1 MSSKDFFKTLRD
13 SINQIVSGDEKSE
26 PSAGEK
32 QRQVSSLNEI
42 ESAVI
47 VLATEIMRL
56 DGNYSSETKKILFD
70 FLEKNF
76 SKVSAAKRNKLIND
90 HLFVGPQPFTRMACE
105 QLKTL
110 ATHGSKSEII
120 KLLYEIATFDDFAN
134 TKENNTIQKIAKYL
148 EISTEELCALK
159 EKYGRINDPYSVLE
173 IEETISVTKVKAAYR
188 RVVLKYHPDKRKD
201 KVSTED
207 ANRKFREVKK
217 AFEMI
222 MKKID
227 K

>member
-1 MSSKDFFKTLRD
+1 MSSRDFFKTLRD
-13 SINQIVSGDEKSE
+13 SITQIVSGDEKSE
-26 PSAGEK
+26 TSTGEK
-32 QRQVSSLNEI
+32 QRQQSSLNEI

-56 DGNYSSETKKILFD
+56 DGNYSSETKRILFD

-76 SKVSAAKRNKLIND
+76 SKVSASKRNKLIND
-90 HLFVGPQPFTRMACE
+90 HLFVGPQPFIRMACE

-110 ATHGSKSEII
+110 ATHGSKFEII
-120 KLLYEIATFDDFAN
+120 RLLYEIATFDDFAG

-148 EISTEELCALK
+148 EISAEELRTLK
-159 EKYGRINDPYSVLE
+159 EKFGRINDPYAVLE
-173 IEETISVTKVKAAYR
+173 IEETISVAKVKAAYR
-188 RVVLKYHPDKRKD
+188 KVVLKYHPDKRKD

>member
-1 MSSKDFFKTLRD
+1 
-13 SINQIVSGDEKSE
+13 
-26 PSAGEK
+26 
-32 QRQVSSLNEI
+32 
-42 ESAVI
+42 
-47 VLATEIMRL
+47 MRL

-76 SKVSAAKRNKLIND
+76 SKVSASKRNKLIND
-90 HLFVGPQPFTRMACE
+90 HLFVGPQPFIRMACE

-110 ATHGSKSEII
+110 ATHGSKFEII
-120 KLLYEIATFDDFAN
+120 RLLYEIATFDDFAG

-148 EISTEELCALK
+148 EISAEELRTLK
-159 EKYGRINDPYSVLE
+159 EKFGRINDPYAVLE
-173 IEETISVTKVKAAYR
+173 IEETISVAKVKAAYR
-188 RVVLKYHPDKRKD
+188 KVVLKYHPDKRKD

>member
-13 SINQIVSGDEKSE
+13 SINQIMSGDEKTE
-26 PSAGEK
+26 PSAGDK
-32 QRQVSSLNEI
+32 QRQQSSLNEI

-70 FLEKNF
+70 FLETNF
-76 SKVSAAKRNKLIND
+76 IKVSAAKRNKLIND
-90 HLFVGPQPFTRMACE
+90 HLFIGPQPFTRMACE

-120 KLLYEIATFDDFAN
+120 KLLYEIATFDDFAS

-148 EISTEELCALK
+148 EISTGELRALK
-159 EKYGRINDPYSVLE
+159 EKFGRINDPYDVLE
-173 IEETISVTKVKAAYR
+173 MEETVSIAKVKAAYR
-188 RVVLKYHPDKRKD
+188 KVVLKYHPDKRKD

-207 ANRKFREVKK
+207 ANRKFREVKR
-217 AFEMI
+217 AFEII
-222 MKKID
+222 MKKINV
-227 K
+227 

>member
-26 PSAGEK
+26 PSGGEK
-32 QRQVSSLNEI
+32 QRQISSLNEI

-56 DGNYSSETKKILFD
+56 DGNYSAETKKILFD

-76 SKVSAAKRNKLIND
+76 GKVTAAKRNKLIND
-90 HLFVGPQPFTRMACE
+90 HLFVGPQPFTKMACE

-120 KLLYEIATFDDFAN
+120 KLLYEIAAFDDFAS

-148 EISTEELCALK
+148 EISAEELHALK
-159 EKYGRINDPYSVLE
+159 EKFVRINDPYAVLE
-173 IEETISVTKVKAAYR
+173 IEETLSVAKVKAAYR
-188 RVVLKYHPDKRKD
+188 KVVLKYHPDKRKD
-201 KVSTED
+201 KVNTEE

-217 AFEMI
+217 AFEVI

>member
-1 MSSKDFFKTLRD
+1 MSSRDFFKTLRD
-13 SINQIVSGDEKSE
+13 SITQIVSGDEKSE
-26 PSAGEK
+26 TSTGEK
-32 QRQVSSLNEI
+32 QRQQSSLNEI

-76 SKVSAAKRNKLIND
+76 SKVSASKRNKLIND
-90 HLFVGPQPFTRMACE
+90 HLFVGPQPFIRMACE

-110 ATHGSKSEII
+110 ATHGSKFEII
-120 KLLYEIATFDDFAN
+120 RLLYEIATFDDFAG

-148 EISTEELCALK
+148 EISAEELRTLK
-159 EKYGRINDPYSVLE
+159 EKFGRINDPYAVLE
-173 IEETISVTKVKAAYR
+173 IEETISVAKVKAAYR
-188 RVVLKYHPDKRKD
+188 KVVLKYHPDKRKD